1 MSDKKLQSFFL
12 WKADLKI
19 NPLNIFKTMTNT
31 VKSQIVWKIKK
42 TLKKTICN
50 IFLIQINRKK

>member
-1 MSDKKLQSFFL
+1 MSDKKLQSIFL

-31 VKSQIVWKIKK
+31 VKSQIVWKITKHYI
-42 TLKKTICN
+42 LKKT
-50 IFLIQINRKK
+50 FVTYFWFQ